1 VRSPWFGCSCCP
13 VNVVRFIPSIAGYV
27 YAQRGD
33 EGFVNLYVAGSGIIQ
48 RQAGKLRLEQQTRY
62 PWDGKVRIVVQS
74 DAAGAFALKLRIP
87 GWAQG
92 RPVPS
97 DLYRYARGPADPVT
111 LAVNGQPVEL
121 SLQDGYATIRRQ
133 WQSGDVVELDLPM
146 PVRRV
151 LAHENV
157 ADGRGRVA
165 IERGPV
171 VYCAEGADHDGRV
184 LNLVLPDA
192 AQLIPEHRADVL
204 GGVTVLRVEAL
215 AGYRGEDG
223 AVQTKPAP
231 ITMIPYY
238 AWCHRGANEMAVW
251 LPRTIELAQVPPP
264 PTLASSSR
272 ATSSYCWPPDS
283 VTAVND
289 QAEPANSNDHSIP
302 RLTWWDHKG
311 TAEWLQY
318 DFEKPTKVTAVEVY
332 WFDDTGRG
340 GCRVP
345 ESWRLL
351 YRDGES
357 WKPVKTQDSLGVA
370 KDGYN
375 GVTFEPVMAS
385 GLRIELRLQPKFSG
399 GVLEWKVR

>member
-1 VRSPWFGCSCCP
+1 MV
-13 VNVVRFIPSIAGYV
+13 
-27 YAQRGD
+27 
-33 EGFVNLYVAGSGIIQ
+33 
-48 RQAGKLRLEQQTRY
+48 
-62 PWDGKVRIVVQS
+62 
-74 DAAGAFALKLRIP
+74 
-87 GWAQG
+87 
-92 RPVPS
+92 
-97 DLYRYARGPADPVT
+97 
-111 LAVNGQPVEL
+111 
-121 SLQDGYATIRRQ
+121 
-133 WQSGDVVELDLPM
+133 
-146 PVRRV
+146 
-151 LAHENV
+151 
-157 ADGRGRVA
+157 
-165 IERGPV
+165 
-171 VYCAEGADHDGRV
+171 
-184 LNLVLPDA
+184 
-192 AQLIPEHRADVL
+192 
-204 GGVTVLRVEAL
+204 
-215 AGYRGEDG
+215 
-223 AVQTKPAP
+223 
-231 ITMIPYY
+231 
-238 AWCHRGANEMAVW
+238 VW
-251 LPRTIELAQVPPP
+251 LPQTVELAQVPPP

-357 WKPVKTQDSLGVA
+357 WKPVQTQDSFGVA

-385 GLRIELRLQPKFSG
+385 GLRIELQLQPKFSG